1 MGPSSGPADFL
12 DTFPTVS
19 PHRACS
25 PMFEGKTAHACCG
38 LRLFSI
44 FKSDLPYNYEKPFWV
59 RTSELCRMLLGVCPK
74 ERTESTRSQSSSLEL
89 REGVNSL
96 PLLLGP
102 LRPGQRSEAVVR
114 GDQPGPLSAQTSPG
128 CSCSRGRGMPLAEQ
142 FFSAGAVCR
151 EEATGAVGI

>member
-1 MGPSSGPADFL
+1 M
-12 DTFPTVS
+12 
-19 PHRACS
+19 
-25 PMFEGKTAHACCG
+25 
-38 LRLFSI
+38 
-44 FKSDLPYNYEKPFWV
+44 
-59 RTSELCRMLLGVCPK
+59 CPK

-114 GDQPGPLSAQTSPG
+114 GDQPGLLSAQTSPR
-128 CSCSRGRGMPLAEQ
+128 CSCSWGRGMLLAEQ
-142 FFSAGAVCR
+142 FFRAGAVCR